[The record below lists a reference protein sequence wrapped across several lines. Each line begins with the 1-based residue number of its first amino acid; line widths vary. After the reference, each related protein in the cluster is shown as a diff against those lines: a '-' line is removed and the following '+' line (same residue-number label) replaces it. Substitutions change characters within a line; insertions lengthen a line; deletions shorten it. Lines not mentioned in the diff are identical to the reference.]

1 MMTKLDPNDVQTFYK
16 AIDSYIDAV
25 SKAGRQDIL
34 NGLYDMFMDNDYGSD
49 IDKMLAAMDESK
61 NLSLQEQFKRIGG
74 KL

>member
-34 NGLYDMFMDNDYGSD
+34 NGLYDMFMDNDYA
-49 IDKMLAAMDESK
+49 IEIEKMMESK
-61 NLSLQEQFKRIGG
+61 VSDKPLLKEFKRIGG
-74 KL
+74 TK